1 MLRDLGTLDLEEV
14 FAPAIGYAEHGAPIV
29 PKITLTIETVR
40 EVFVQHWPSSAAVY
54 LLGGKVPQP
63 GTLLGNGTLA
73 RTWRR
78 LLDEAKAAKGGREAR
93 IDAARDAFYKGFVPE
108 AIDRFCRAHD
118 LLDASGAPPAIRR
131 DLVREDRGTYG

>member
-78 LLDEAKAAKGGREAR
+78 LLDEAKAAKGGSEAR
-93 IDAARDAFYKGFVPE
+93 IDATRHPFYQGFVAG
-108 AIDRFCRAHD
+108 AIDRSCRVYKLID
-118 LLDASGAPPAIRR
+118 VRVPPHA
-131 DLVREDRGTYG
+131 G